1 MDHELEKRMDP
12 IDPIAVSANIAEDYR
27 RYLSSLISPQDPKL
41 AEGLRKAIA
50 AAATEG
56 LTKGPYLEVTPPYA
70 TGSTVRELID
80 QGVLAERFA
89 RFASDAFPLDRPVYT
104 HQETAIR
111 QIVDGRNAV
120 VATGTGSGK
129 TESFLIPI
137 LNHLQKEASTDDLT
151 QGVRALL
158 LYPMNALAND
168 QLKRLRQMLADTPE
182 ITFGRYTGE
191 TLEDAGQAEKKFKAQ
206 HPGERRLPNELLSRE
221 EMRATPPHL
230 LLTNYAMLEYLLLRP
245 KDMDLFE
252 SESGTWK
259 FLVVDEAHV
268 YDGATGAEVAFLIRR
283 LRERVKAVDSLQY
296 IATSATVGNDLD
308 RAAGFAK
315 SLFGAPFSGDGDV
328 VTATRLPWGAKE
340 VWGRL
345 STADL
350 ANRFSDGD
358 LIDAAGRRGSRAT
371 SLHEALAGE
380 ATLAQTVQLASEKPR
395 TLKEVL
401 DRIGPDSDLTAADL
415 RDLVSLAART
425 ADPNGV
431 PLLSAKYHLFVR
443 ATEGAFTCLSP
454 SGPHVGLARQERCSE
469 CAWSVFEIA
478 ACQKCGGT
486 YFAGTVQ
493 SGEGG
498 RLYFIPKTSVA
509 DSITWL
515 SIDLSSGFADDG
527 DLEDEDDVVLD
538 DDAVADVHSESVTLC
553 GQCGLIDPAGASACT
568 NPECGNTTMTRALR
582 VNSPGPVVKK
592 CLQCGAQGER
602 TIRRFESGNDASVSV
617 LTTSLYQAMPAASI
631 EGQGDRPGGGRKLLV
646 FSDSRQQAAYFA
658 PYLEQTYG
666 RFAQRRLLNAAV
678 GLAFFEGIPAAAS
691 DIAVV
696 ARKQADDAAF
706 FAATDTPLGKQTATE
721 TWLQRELNGLDE
733 RISLEG
739 VGLVAWAMRPPTDLA
754 FLAPLRSVGFT
765 DDEAIDLLQELVR
778 TLRTQGALSAQPHVN
793 LKDEAFEPRLGP
805 IYVRGD
811 ISDRKRKV
819 LSWVPTSSRNRRSDY
834 LRKVFEAR
842 GIELSRLDEMLR
854 GIWRML
860 ERRDGPLSH
869 WLAASPQGA
878 LGVVYQLDVSSVQGR
893 ALTEQSTLFKCSVC
907 TRLAHR
913 AVNGVCSA
921 YRCEG
926 RLIVWALPPEKKD
939 DSHYRALYR
948 GLKPIPLTAMEHTAQ
963 WSSDKAAIIQQ
974 DFIAGRTNVLSCS
987 TTFELGVDV
996 GDLQSVLLKNVP
1008 PTVSNY
1014 IQRAGRAGRRLD
1026 NAALV
1031 VTYAQ
1036 RRSHDLTSY
1045 ANPAMIIA
1053 GAVRPPVVPID
1064 NPRIAQRH
1072 LFSIAFAAFFREQ
1085 FQWLGKTYPQVENFF
1100 GPDESG
1106 ETPASRVRPWLGAK
1120 PAAVL
1125 EAVKQVVD
1133 PSIAGAPELQWEE
1146 WTREMLELLDLV
1158 GSDHSEEMAI
1168 YDAAVEAAYTAKQGG
1183 YGDRLDRT
1191 KKTLQ
1196 KKDLLGFLANRNL
1209 LPKYG
1214 FPVDTVDMRTRVSGN
1229 EVATQL
1235 DLSRDLSQAIFE
1247 YAPGAKLVAGGYL
1260 WQSVGVARKA
1270 GKENEIK
1277 YFRICKNCD
1286 RYSESLERDE
1296 APCME
1301 CGEADAGMPRRY
1313 VEPRFGF
1320 IGEGG
1325 KQRPGDSPPRVSW
1338 RGQTRLASNGIV
1350 ADSSV
1355 REFPGGE
1362 VTSTTL
1368 ERAFMVRLNSGSTDN
1383 GFRICN
1389 FCGYGMDYKSPWP
1402 ATHTNPMNNRPCAGG
1417 YSVQALAH
1425 KFQTDVARF
1434 EFPFS
1439 WGDKKDAQTI
1449 ARSVMYAL
1457 LNGAAN
1463 SLQISPNNVDAT
1475 ITQIS
1480 SKRATINIVD
1490 TVPGGAGY
1498 ARLIAKSIVGVLTS
1512 ALEIV
1517 SRCECGRE
1525 TSCYM
1530 CLRSY
1535 SNQRFHDELSRG
1547 LAQDFLER
1555 VLLSAPGTS
1564 APEGPEVVPVA
1575 TSAKTLNAWD
1585 EAILLG
1591 SDGIGDLAIHLRNRE
1606 VTAPNVGTDVGP
1618 NNEWIIELSW
1628 PDLQV
1633 CVVTDLDSERDTWL
1647 AEQGWKTFSAPP
1659 EDNLE
1664 RLSAAIVDALNV

>member
-1 MDHELEKRMDP
+1 MDA
-12 IDPIAVSANIAEDYR
+12 IDPIAVSANIADDYR

-41 AEGLRKAIA
+41 ADGLRKAIA

-56 LTKGPYLEVTPPYA
+56 LTKGPYLEITPPYA
-70 TGSTVRELID
+70 TGATIRELIE
-80 QGVLAERFA
+80 QGTLTDRFA
-89 RFASDAFPLDRPVYT
+89 RFASDTFPLDRPVYK
-104 HQETAIR
+104 HQETAIT
-111 QIVDGRNAV
+111 QITAGRNAI

-129 TESFLIPI
+129 TEGFLIPI
-137 LNHLQKEASTDDLT
+137 LNHLQKEASAGGLT
-151 QGVRALL
+151 PGVRALL

-168 QLKRLRQMLADTPE
+168 QLKRLRQMLTETPE

-191 TLEDAGQAEKKFKAQ
+191 TLEEATKAEKKFKAQ

-245 KDMDLFE
+245 KDMDLFD
-252 SESGTWK
+252 SGSDTWK

-283 LRERVKAVDSLQY
+283 LRQRVNAIDKLQY

-308 RAAGFAK
+308 RAADFAK
-315 SLFGAPFSGDGDV
+315 ALFGAPFSGDTDV
-328 VTATRLPWGAKE
+328 VTATRLPWGARK
-340 VWGRL
+340 VWGRIT
-345 STADL
+345 TADL
-350 ANRFSDGD
+350 ANRFVDED
-358 LIDAAGRRGSRAT
+358 LINAAQQRGAT
-371 SLHEALAGE
+371 AISLHDTLAGE
-380 ATLAQTVQLASEKPR
+380 ATLAETVQLASEKPR
-395 TLKEVL
+395 TLSEILNRV
-401 DRIGPDSDLTAADL
+401 GSDSDLSATDL

-425 ADPNGV
+425 EDTNGV
-431 PLLSAKYHLFVR
+431 PLLSAKYHLFAR

-454 SGPHVGLARQERCSE
+454 SGPHVGLARQERCKE
-469 CAWSVFEIA
+469 CSWSVFEIA

-486 YFAGTVQ
+486 YFAGTIQ
-493 SGEGG
+493 PGEGG
-498 RLYFIPKTSVA
+498 RRYFTPKTSA
-509 DSITWL
+509 AESITWL
-515 SIDLSSGFADDG
+515 SIDVSDSRTAES

-538 DDAVADVHSESVTLC
+538 EDAITDVQSERVTLC
-553 GQCGLIDPAGASACT
+553 GKCGLIDPGGATSCT
-568 NPECGNTTMTRALR
+568 NPECGNTAMTRVLR
-582 VNSPGPVVKK
+582 VNNPGVVVKK
-592 CLQCGAQGER
+592 CLQCGAQGDR

-617 LTTSLYQAMPAASI
+617 LTTSLYQAMPAASLDD
-631 EGQGDRPGGGRKLLV
+631 QGDRPGGGRKLLV

-666 RFAQRRLLNAAV
+666 RLAQRHLLNAAI
-678 GLAFFEGIPAAAS
+678 GRAFFEGVPAAAS
-691 DIAVV
+691 DIAAVT
-696 ARKQADDAAF
+696 RKLADDAAF
-706 FAATDTPLGKQTATE
+706 FEATDTPLGKQTATE

-739 VGLVAWAMRPPTDLA
+739 VGLVAWAMSPPTDVA
-754 FLAPLRSVGFT
+754 FLAPLRNLGFS
-765 DDEAIDLLQELVR
+765 DDEAVDLLQELVR
-778 TLRTQGALSAQPHVN
+778 TLRTQGALSAQPNVN

-805 IYVRGD
+805 IYVRGNV
-811 ISDRKRKV
+811 SDSKRKV

-842 GIELSRLDEMLR
+842 GIELSKLNDVLQ
-854 GIWRML
+854 GIWRLL

-869 WLAASPQGA
+869 WLVASAQGA
-878 LGVVYQLDVSSVQGR
+878 LGMVYQLNVGSVQGKS
-893 ALTEQSTLFKCSVC
+893 LTEEDALFRCNVC
-907 TRLAHR
+907 TRTTHR
-913 AVNGVCSA
+913 SVSGVCSA

-926 RLIVWALPPEKKD
+926 VLVEWALPPEKQD

-963 WSSDKAAIIQQ
+963 WSSDKAAAIQQ

-1045 ANPAMIIA
+1045 ADPAMII
-1053 GAVRPPVVPID
+1053 GGTVRPPVVPID

-1085 FQWLGKTYPQVENFF
+1085 FLSTGRMFSQVESFF
-1100 GPDESG
+1100 GVDDSG
-1106 ETPASRVRPWLGAK
+1106 EAPASQVQPWLRAK
-1120 PAAVL
+1120 PKA
-1125 EAVKQVVD
+1125 VVD
-1133 PSIAGAPELQWEE
+1133 AVDQVIDSSIADAPELQWDE
-1146 WTREMLELLDLV
+1146 WTKELCDLLDLV
-1158 GSDHSEEMAI
+1158 SRDHSDEMQVYDDAI
-1168 YDAAVEAAYTAKQGG
+1168 EAAYAAKQGG
-1183 YGDRLDRT
+1183 YGDKLDRT
-1191 KKTLQ
+1191 KRTLE

-1214 FPVDTVDMRTRVSGN
+1214 FPVDTVDMRTSASGADI
-1229 EVATQL
+1229 ATQL
-1235 DLSRDLSQAIFE
+1235 ELSRDLSQAIFE

-1260 WQSVGVARKA
+1260 WQSVGVARRA
-1270 GKENEIK
+1270 GKENETK

-1286 RYSESLERDE
+1286 RYSESLELDE
-1296 APCME
+1296 APCAE
-1301 CGEADAGMPRRY
+1301 CGETATGMPHKY

-1320 IGEGG
+1320 LGEGG

-1338 RGQTRLASNGIV
+1338 RGQTRLASDGTV
-1350 ADSSV
+1350 AETSTV
-1355 REFPGGE
+1355 EFPGGG
-1362 VTSTTL
+1362 VKSTTL
-1368 ERAFMVRLNSGSTDN
+1368 ERAFMVKLNNGSTDG

-1389 FCGYGMDYKSPWP
+1389 FCGYGMDFRSAWP
-1402 ATHTNPMNNRPCAGG
+1402 ESHSNPINGRACMGG
-1417 YSVQALAH
+1417 YTVQALAH

-1434 EFPFS
+1434 EFPFA
-1439 WGDKKDAQTI
+1439 WGDKNEAPAI
-1449 ARSVMYAL
+1449 ARSVMYAV

-1463 SLQISPNNVDAT
+1463 SLQISPNNIDAT
-1475 ITQIS
+1475 ITQLS
-1480 SKRATINIVD
+1480 STKATINIVD

-1498 ARLIAKSIVGVLTS
+1498 AKLIAKSIVGVLTS
-1512 ALEIV
+1512 ALDIV

-1555 VLLSAPGTS
+1555 VLLSAPGQLDS
-1564 APEGPEVVPVA
+1564 GQDGASLA
-1575 TSAKTLNAWD
+1575 TSDIGTLSAWD
-1585 EAILLG
+1585 EAIMLG
-1591 SDGIGDLAIHLRNRE
+1591 REGIGDLAVHLRNL
-1606 VTAPNVGTDVGP
+1606 NVPVPVVGVDVGP
-1618 NNEWIIELSW
+1618 TNPKLRRRFG
-1628 PDLQV
+1628 V
-1633 CVVTDLDSERDTWL
+1633 VRCVSGRRTVFW
-1647 AEQGWKTFSAPP
+1647 A
-1659 EDNLE
+1659 
-1664 RLSAAIVDALNV
+1664 

>member
-1 MDHELEKRMDP
+1 MDA

-27 RYLSSLISPQDPKL
+27 RYLSSLISPRDPKL

-56 LTKGPYLEVTPPYA
+56 LTKGPYLEITPPYA
-70 TGSTVRELID
+70 TGATVRELIE
-80 QGVLAERFA
+80 QGVLTERFA
-89 RFASDAFPLDRPVYT
+89 RFASPAFPLDRPVYK
-104 HQETAIR
+104 HQEAAIR
-111 QIVDGRNAV
+111 QITAGRNAI

-137 LNHLQKEASTDDLT
+137 LNHLQVETAADALT
-151 QGVRALL
+151 PGVRALL

-168 QLKRLRQMLADTPE
+168 QLKRLRQMLAATPE

-191 TLEDAGQAEKKFKAQ
+191 TLEEAGQAEKKFKVQ
-206 HPGERRLPNELLSRE
+206 NPGVERLPNELLSRE

-252 SESGTWK
+252 TGNDTWK

-283 LRERVKAVDSLQY
+283 LRERVGSSKQLQY
-296 IATSATVGNDLD
+296 VATSATVGNDLD
-308 RAAGFAK
+308 RAAHFAET
-315 SLFGAPFSGDGDV
+315 LFGSRFSGSADV
-328 VTATRLPWGAKE
+328 VTATRLPWGAKK

-345 STADL
+345 TTSDL
-350 ANRFSDGD
+350 ANRFSDED
-358 LIDAAGRRGSRAT
+358 LVNAGKLKGSNAET
-371 SLHEALAGE
+371 LHDTLAGE
-380 ATLAQTVQLASEKPR
+380 TTLAETVRLASEKPR
-395 TLKEVL
+395 TLNEVL
-401 DRIGPDSDLTAADL
+401 TRVGSDADVTAKDL
-415 RDLVSLAART
+415 KDLVSMAARST
-425 ADPNGV
+425 DANGV
-431 PLLSAKYHLFVR
+431 PLLSAKYHLFAR

-454 SGPHVGLARQERCSE
+454 SGPHVSLARQERCSE
-469 CAWSVFEIA
+469 CSWSVFEIA

-486 YFAGTVQ
+486 YFAGTVLND
-493 SGEGG
+493 SG
-498 RLYFIPKTSVA
+498 RRYFTPKTSVTEA
-509 DSITWL
+509 MMWL
-515 SIDLSSGFADDG
+515 SIDLSDSGSADG

-538 DDAVADVHSESVTLC
+538 NDAMTAVQSERITLC
-553 GQCGLIDPAGASACT
+553 GQCGLIDPGGASSCT
-568 NPECGNTTMTRALR
+568 NPECGNGVMTRVLR
-582 VNSPGPVVKK
+582 VNNPGAVVKK

-631 EGQGDRPGGGRKLLV
+631 EDQGDRPGGGRKLLV

-666 RFAQRRLLNAAV
+666 RFAQRRLLYGAV
-678 GLAFFEGIPAAAS
+678 GRAFFEGVPAAVS
-691 DIAVV
+691 DIATVT
-696 ARKQADDAAF
+696 RKLADDAAF
-706 FAATDTPLGKQTATE
+706 FDATDTPLSKQTETE

-739 VGLVAWAMRPPTDLA
+739 VGLVAWSMRPPTDLTV
-754 FLAPLRSVGFT
+754 LAPLRNLGFS

-778 TLRTQGALSAQPHVN
+778 TLRTQGALSAQPQVN

-805 IYVRGD
+805 IYVRSNG
-811 ISDRKRKV
+811 SDSRRKV

-842 GIELSRLDEMLR
+842 RIDPSKLDDVLQ

-860 ERRDGPLSH
+860 DRRDGPLSH
-869 WLAASPQGA
+869 WLTASAQGA
-878 LGVVYQLDVSSVQGR
+878 LGIVYQLNVGSVQGEI
-893 ALTEQSTLFKCSVC
+893 LTVNSSLFRCDVC
-907 TRLAHR
+907 TRLSHR
-913 AVNGVCSA
+913 SVSGVCSA

-926 RLIVWALPPEKKD
+926 TLIGWALPPKEND

-948 GLKPIPLTAMEHTAQ
+948 NLRPIPLTAMEHTAQ
-963 WSSDKAAIIQQ
+963 WSSDKAASIQQ
-974 DFIAGRTNVLSCS
+974 DFVMGRTNVLSCS

-1008 PTVSNY
+1008 PTVANY
-1014 IQRAGRAGRRLD
+1014 VQRAGRAGRRLD

-1045 ANPAMIIA
+1045 ADPAMIIA
-1053 GAVRPPVVPID
+1053 GTVRPPVVPID

-1072 LFSIAFAAFFREQ
+1072 LFSVAFAAFFREQ
-1085 FQWLGKTYPQVENFF
+1085 YLWTGEVFPNVERFF
-1100 GPDESG
+1100 GTNEIG
-1106 ETPASRVRPWLGAK
+1106 VIPASLVEPWLRAK
-1120 PAAVL
+1120 PRA
-1125 EAVKQVVD
+1125 VVD
-1133 PSIAGAPELQWEE
+1133 AVAEVIDSSIAASEELQWDE
-1146 WTREMLELLDLV
+1146 WTRELFELLNLV
-1158 GSDHSEEMAI
+1158 GSDHKDEMAL
-1168 YDAAVEAAYTAKQGG
+1168 YEAAIEAAYAAKQGG
-1183 YGDRLDRT
+1183 YGDKLDRT
-1191 KKTLQ
+1191 MKTLQ
-1196 KKDLLGFLANRNL
+1196 KMNLLGFLANRNL

-1214 FPVDTVDMRTRVSGN
+1214 FPVDTVGMRTSASGTD
-1229 EVATQL
+1229 VATQL

-1260 WQSVGVARKA
+1260 WESVGVARKA
-1270 GKENEIK
+1270 GKENESK
-1277 YFRICKNCD
+1277 HFRICKNCD
-1286 RYSESLERDE
+1286 RYSESLELDDS
-1296 APCME
+1296 PCEE
-1301 CGEADAGMPRRY
+1301 CGEAATGMPHKY

-1320 IGEGG
+1320 LGDGG

-1338 RGQTRLASNGIV
+1338 RGQTRLASDGIV
-1350 ADSSV
+1350 ADTSTGS
-1355 REFPGGE
+1355 FPGGE

-1368 ERAFMVRLNSGSTDN
+1368 ERAFMVKLNNGSTDG

-1389 FCGYGMDYKSPWP
+1389 FCGFGMDFKSAWP
-1402 ATHTNPMNNRPCAGG
+1402 TTHNNPMNGRTCTGN

-1434 EFPFS
+1434 EFPFA
-1439 WGDKKDAQTI
+1439 WGEKNEAPAI
-1449 ARSVMYAL
+1449 ARSVMYAV

-1463 SLQISPNNVDAT
+1463 SLQISPNNIDAT
-1475 ITQIS
+1475 ITQLS
-1480 SKRATINIVD
+1480 SAKATINIVD

-1498 ARLIAKSIVGVLTS
+1498 AKLIAKSIVGVLTS
-1512 ALEIV
+1512 ALDIV
-1517 SRCECGRE
+1517 TRCECGEE

-1535 SNQRFHDELSRG
+1535 ANQRFHDELSRG
-1547 LAQDFLER
+1547 LAQTFLER
-1555 VLLSAPGTS
+1555 VLLSSSAALMPDASNGSSPAPS
-1564 APEGPEVVPVA
+1564 IESLDP
-1575 TSAKTLNAWD
+1575 WD
-1585 EAILLG
+1585 EAVLLG
-1591 SDGIGDLAIHLRNRE
+1591 SEGVGDLALFLRRGNIP
-1606 VTAPNVGTDVGP
+1606 VPVVGVDIGP
-1618 NNEWIIELSW
+1618 DNEWMIELSW
-1628 PDLQV
+1628 PGAHV

-1647 AEQGWKTFSAPP
+1647 AEQGWQVFNALSGDDLESLSGSIA
-1659 EDNLE
+1659 DALE
-1664 RLSAAIVDALNV
+1664 R